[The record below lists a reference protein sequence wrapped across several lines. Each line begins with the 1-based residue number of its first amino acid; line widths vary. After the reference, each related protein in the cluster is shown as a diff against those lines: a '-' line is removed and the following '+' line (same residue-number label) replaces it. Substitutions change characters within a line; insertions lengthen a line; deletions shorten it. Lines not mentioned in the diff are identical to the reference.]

1 MIDYQKVFDK
11 LDQLEE
17 RYIKIWE
24 EFCLIESPTDYKE
37 GVDNASDYIVQIAK
51 KFGCRIERQ
60 KQNVSG
66 DCICITMNP
75 DLDEAPVC
83 LSGHVDTVH
92 PVGLFG
98 TPAVRYDGDEMYD
111 LNDALYASL
120 VLNIDFSKFSIEE
133 FLDGINIEMEHGK
146 VNEKTNVTNDDLI
159 ETAKIALA
167 HLNEYPNYYNKEYGL
182 KTFEE
187 FLKYQLNNN

>member
-1 MIDYQKVFDK
+1 
-11 LDQLEE
+11 
-17 RYIKIWE
+17 
-24 EFCLIESPTDYKE
+24 
-37 GVDNASDYIVQIAK
+37 
-51 KFGCRIERQ
+51 
-60 KQNVSG
+60 
-66 DCICITMNP
+66 
-75 DLDEAPVC
+75 
-83 LSGHVDTVH
+83 
-92 PVGLFG
+92 
-98 TPAVRYDGDEMYD
+98 MYD

-167 HLNEYPNYYNKEYGL
+167 HLNEFPNYYNKEYSL